1 MNNKMNKKEFI
12 NVVAEM
18 VKSCPQAKNTNALI
32 YADRNEKNEAN
43 GITLEFPDDGFSMFL
58 SLDAPY
64 EDYESDKMN
73 LMKFVEQVINEV
85 IPEALKL
92 VYEDRLKQQQDK
104 AEPSCCKE
112 DKPTKNVDKLMNLI
126 KEMPDELLAGIL
138 SILAEASQPEEQ
150 QEEQQE
156 DNKEEDDDRAQQ
168 REFILQDVMLT
179 IVPDNEDIKQQ
190 KFLYEKILGMNVA
203 YYVSVSVNETK
214 RTLKLLRPIVLS
226 ELDISREV
234 LFDAALKNTM
244 KEFPAVMCTSQ
255 GFTNLSDFSKIS
267 DDVVVLTTTDRSNG
281 TISALYPNTVREIA
295 KRLNDD
301 LYLLPI
307 DKEAVIIFR
316 QSKMP
321 LEELKLYIAVQKQT
335 FNNAYAEGIICFNRS
350 TSMMTLDI

>member
-32 YADRNEKNEAN
+32 YADRNEKNETS

-73 LMKFVEQVINEV
+73 LMEFIEQVINEI
-85 IPEALKL
+85 IPEALKH

-104 AEPSCCKE
+104 AKPSCCKE
-112 DKPTKNVDKLMNLI
+112 DKPTKNVDELMNLI

-138 SILAEASQPEEQ
+138 SILAEASQP
-150 QEEQQE
+150 EEQQE

-179 IVPDNEDIKQQ
+179 IVPDNKDIQQQ

-226 ELDISREV
+226 DLDISRKA

-244 KEFPAVMCTSQ
+244 KEFPAVMCTPQ

-267 DDVVVLTTTDRSNG
+267 DDIAVLTTTDRSNG
-281 TISALYPNTVREIA
+281 AISILYPNTVREIA

-307 DKEAVIIFR
+307 DKEAVMVFR

-321 LEELKLYIAVQKQT
+321 LEKLKLYIAVQKQT
-335 FNNAYAEGIICFNRS
+335 FNNTYAEGIICFNRG
-350 TSMMTLDI
+350 TGMMTLDI